1 MCGGLHEFVLGGMA
15 IKAVGA
21 TLLPGVE
28 NWGLISLVRPVCVQ
42 GNHLEWLG
50 CALYVAGQSQLLQTV
65 EGEARE
71 GNSVSLTQILRATK
85 LK

>member
-1 MCGGLHEFVLGGMA
+1 MRILIRGIPSLTEIKMLSHFAKGGLVFAL
-15 IKAVGA
+15 
-21 TLLPGVE
+21 TLMFY
-28 NWGLISLVRPVCVQ
+28 RQ

-50 CALYVAGQSQLLQTV
+50 CALYVAGQSIQLETV

>member
-1 MCGGLHEFVLGGMA
+1 MGGVSVRNLQDQQPLWIVC
-15 IKAVGA
+15 
-21 TLLPGVE
+21 E
-28 NWGLISLVRPVCVQ
+28 NSVNMLTIIICICLQ

-50 CALYVAGQSQLLQTV
+50 CALYVAGQSLQLENM
-65 EGEARE
+65 EGETRE